1 MAILGVIG
9 ALIGAVLFG
18 LWRVNSAA
26 QAVRGLAEAADDAH
40 GFWRRLLWRR
50 KLAGDRL
57 ELVKEPQEAA
67 AGMLVAVAQADGA
80 LTQTEQA
87 ALLGEFEKTFSMTPA
102 QAQELLA
109 HARWTVGESH
119 DLDRC
124 LYKLSQKFDPEQ
136 KRDAAA
142 MLGRIAAADGAANPT
157 ITAAL
162 DKYNRSLKP

>member
-1 MAILGVIG
+1 MAILGIIG

-80 LTQTEQA
+80 LTQAEQS
-87 ALLGEFEKTFSMTPA
+87 ALLGEFQTTFLMTPA
-102 QAQELLA
+102 QARELLA

-124 LYKLSQKFDPEQ
+124 LYKLGQKLDPEQ
-136 KRDAAA
+136 KCDVAA
-142 MLGRIAAADGAANPT
+142 MLGRVALADGATSAS
-157 ITAAL
+157 ITSAL
-162 DKYNRSLKP
+162 DKYNRSLNP